1 MIIILKTAWLR
12 RNVLVSLAFAFAMG
26 CAAFYHVLKM
36 DEGTRLHIRK
46 QIREAS
52 RMPGRLLT

>member
-1 MIIILKTAWLR
+1 MVETLKTAWR
-12 RNVLVSLAFAFAMG
+12 RRSMLFALSVAFVMG
-26 CAAFYHVLKM
+26 CAGFFYVLNM